1 MMHGGFRG
9 IEIEHKMGLASPWEG
24 HSYWTVGG
32 IFPDLIISRVGVAPS
47 WQSTDVVAE
56 GERHFADRVE
66 CWCSHHSRDRREDRR
81 ARRKEGRKE
90 GGRAHERENGPRGEA
105 V

>member
-9 IEIEHKMGLASPWEG
+9 IEIEQKIGLEG
-24 HSYWTVGG
+24 TSHLRHCYGGG

-47 WQSTDVVAE
+47 WPSTDVVAE

-66 CWCSHHSRDRREDRR
+66 CWCSRHSRDRREDRR
-81 ARRKEGRKE
+81 ARRKEGR
-90 GGRAHERENGPRGEA
+90 RAHERKNGPRGEA